1 MSISEPFIRRP
12 IGTSLLMLGVLVFGI
27 GAYNLLP
34 IAALPNVDFPT
45 ITVTT
50 NYPGAAPET
59 MASAVAT
66 PLEQQF
72 AAITGLAEMT
82 SMSGTGSTLITL
94 QFNLDR
100 NIDAAAQDVQQAINA
115 ATGLL
120 PKDLP
125 NPPTYRK
132 TNPADRPVLIYAVHS
147 DGLPIYRIDDYAYTV
162 IAQKLST
169 VKGVSESRIFGQKPY
184 AVHIQVNPAALAA
197 RGLGMEDI
205 RNAVTLLSI
214 NRPKGSLEGANRAV
228 TLDTNDQLL
237 DAAAYRHAI
246 IAWRNSAPVRLGDVA
261 DVLDGV
267 QNARTGAWFAR
278 QPAEGLAIQREAG
291 ANTIQVV
298 DTIKSTLPKLQ
309 ESVPPSVHVELVS
322 DRSIVIRAAVH
333 DVQFTM
339 MLTIGLVILVI
350 FVFLR
355 TLWATVIPS
364 IAVPLSLLATFAV
377 MYVVGYSLDNI
388 SLMALTISV
397 GFVVDDA
404 IVMIEN
410 IVRYLEQGDR
420 PFEAALKG
428 AGQIGFTIISITFSL
443 IAVFIPLLF
452 MGGIIGR
459 LFREFAVTVSIAVV
473 ASAIISLTLT
483 PVMCSLFL
491 KGHSEARPPGRISR
505 LAEAGFDRTLRAYDR
520 GLRFVFR
527 HQFLTLMSTLLLMA
541 ATGLLYMKIPK
552 GFFPQ
557 QDTGFIFG
565 QAEARQDISFQNMA
579 ELVHEVVDIVSKD
592 PAVSGAFYFA
602 GTFAYNPTENTG
614 RVFIQLKPHDQ
625 RDVTSDQVIQRLRP
639 KVAAVRGLKFFMQSG
654 QDITVGGRLSRT
666 QYQYT
671 LTDTDNDELNHW
683 SPLVEAAMQKLPQL
697 QDVASDQQI
706 AAPHVAIDI
715 DRDAAARLG
724 ISPSAIDETLYDA
737 FGQRQIVTMY
747 TATNQYKV
755 ILEVKPEFQTDPSAL
770 SKLYVIGPNGAQI
783 PVSSFAHL
791 TPKVEPLMVS
801 HQGQFPAVTISF
813 NLAPGISLGDAVDR
827 IQALEAELHLPP
839 TVNGAFQGTAQAFQ
853 ASLSSTPLLVVA
865 AILVVYI
872 VLGVLYESY
881 IHPITILSAL
891 PSAGVGALLALI
903 LWPRPGYSP
912 PGDFGLAQLL
922 DPTARVPA
930 NYDLTVIAIVG
941 VILLIGIVKK
951 NAIMM
956 IDFALTAERS
966 EGRSPLEA
974 IHEACLLRFRPIM
987 MTTFAAL
994 FGGLPIALGGGAG
1007 SELRRPLGIA
1017 IVGGLL
1023 VSQWL
1028 TLFTTPVIYLYL
1040 DRLSQLLGASRRPSR
1055 LAEALTDR
1063 PRPGLA
1069 DQTGSAAE

>member
-12 IGTSLLMLGVLVFGI
+12 IATSLLMLGVLVFGI

-34 IAALPNVDFPT
+34 VAALPKVDFPT
-45 ITVTT
+45 ISVSV
-50 NYPGAAPET
+50 NYPGANPDT

-72 AAITGLAEMT
+72 AALPGLAEMT
-82 SMSGTGSTLITL
+82 SMSGIGSTLITL
-94 QFNLDR
+94 QFDLDR

-147 DGLPIYRIDDYAYTV
+147 DALPVYRIDDYAYTI
-162 IAQKLST
+162 IAQKLAT

-197 RGLGMEDI
+197 RGIGLEDV
-205 RNAVTLLSI
+205 RAALTLATV
-214 NRPKGSLEGANRAV
+214 NRPKGILEGTHQAIA
-228 TLDTNDQLL
+228 LDTNDQLF
-237 DAAAYRHAI
+237 DAASFRKVI
-246 IAWRNSAPVRLGDVA
+246 VTWRNGAPVRLGDIAEVI
-261 DVLDGV
+261 DSV
-267 QNARTGAWFAR
+267 QNLRADAWFEGK
-278 QPAEGLAIQREAG
+278 PAEGLAIQREAG

-298 DTIKSTLPKLQ
+298 ETIQNLLPKLLQ
-309 ESVPPSVHVELVS
+309 SIPPSVHVDLIS
-322 DRSIVIRAAVH
+322 DRSVVIRAAVH

-339 MLTIGLVILVI
+339 MLTIGLVVLVI
-350 FVFLR
+350 FIFLR

-364 IAVPLSLLATFAV
+364 LAVPLSLLATFGV
-377 MYVVGYSLDNI
+377 MYGLGYSLDNI

-410 IVRYLEQGDR
+410 IVRYLEMGDR

-452 MGGIIGR
+452 MSGIVGR

-473 ASAIISLTLT
+473 ASAFVSLTLT

-491 KGHSEARPPGRISR
+491 KGHGEHPPGRLNRI
-505 LAEAGFDRTLRAYDR
+505 AERGFTAMLNGYGR
-520 GLRFVFR
+520 GLKFVLR
-527 HQFLTLMSTLLLMA
+527 HQLPALLATLLLMG
-541 ATGLLYMKIPK
+541 ATAYLYVAIPK

-565 QAEARQDISFQNMA
+565 IAEARQDTSFVKMA
-579 ELVHEVVDIVSKD
+579 GIAHKLAAIVDQD
-592 PAVSGAFYFA
+592 PAVSGVLYFA
-602 GTFAYNPTENTG
+602 GTSPFNPTENTA
-614 RVFIQLKPHDQ
+614 RVFIQLKPHNQ
-625 RDVTSDQVIQRLRP
+625 REVTSDQVIQRLRP
-639 KVAAVRGLKFFMQSG
+639 KVAAVEGAKFFMQSG
-654 QDITVGGRLSRT
+654 QDISIGGRLTRT

-671 LTDTDNDELNHW
+671 LTDTDSAELNHW
-683 SPLVEAAMQKLPQL
+683 APIVEAAMLKLPEL

-706 AAPHVAIDI
+706 AAPHIAIEI

-724 ISPSAIDETLYDA
+724 ISTSLIDETLYDA
-737 FGQRQIVTMY
+737 FGQRQIATMY
-747 TATNQYKV
+747 TSTNQYKV
-755 ILEVKPEFQTDPSAL
+755 ILEVRPEFQGDATAL
-770 SKLYVIGPNGAQI
+770 SKIYVSGPNGVQV
-783 PVSSFAHL
+783 PLSSFARF
-791 TPKVEPLMVS
+791 TSKVEPLS
-801 HQGQFPAVTISF
+801 INHQGQFPAVTLSF
-813 NLAPGISLGDAVDR
+813 NLAPGVAIGQAVEK
-827 IQALEAELHLPP
+827 IQALERELRLPA
-839 TVNGAFQGTAQAFQ
+839 TVSGQFMGTAQAFQ
-853 ASLSSTPLLVVA
+853 TSLSSTPLLVAA

-872 VLGVLYESY
+872 VLGMLYESY

-903 LWPRPGYSP
+903 LWPRAGYSP
-912 PGDFGLAQLL
+912 PGHFGFWDLF
-922 DPTARVPA
+922 DTSVKIPA
-930 NYDLTVIAIVG
+930 NYELTVIAIVG

-956 IDFALTAERS
+956 IDFALTAERY
-966 EGRSPLEA
+966 EGKSPLEA

-994 FGGLPIALGGGAG
+994 FGGLPIALGQGAG
-1007 SELRRPLGIA
+1007 SELRRPLGVA
-1017 IVGGLL
+1017 MVGGLL

-1028 TLFTTPVIYLYL
+1028 TLYTTPVIYLYL
-1040 DRLSQLLGASRRPSR
+1040 DRLSHWLGASRRPSR
-1055 LAEALTDR
+1055 LAEALTDA
-1063 PRPGLA
+1063 PRPALVEDPHG
-1069 DQTGSAAE
+1069 AAE